1 MKYFTEGF
9 KTKAWFDD
17 NANQM
22 YIQAEQILFIY
33 DLDTMY
39 EVECI
44 ENVYCYHKATDRFFV
59 YSYRSSRE
67 VLPGYIKHYSV
78 EDLVEKAKRILGDTP
93 LDEATKSKYGL

>member
-1 MKYFTEGF
+1 
-9 KTKAWFDD
+9 
-17 NANQM
+17 
-22 YIQAEQILFIY
+22 
-33 DLDTMY
+33 MY